1 MSVSYI
7 GFAGVYDRFMDNVPY
22 DDWTDYLAGLL
33 KKYGVNDGL
42 VCELGCGTG
51 SVTERLAAR
60 GYDMIGIDNSEEM
73 LNMAHEKQAENGSNA
88 LYLCQDMRSFELYG
102 TVNAIVSV
110 CDSMNYILTWDDL
123 VKVFKLANNY
133 LEAGG
138 ILIFDMNT
146 PEKYEKIGDSVIAEN
161 RENMSFIW
169 ENFYDREKRINE
181 YDLTIYASENVLDGE
196 DGNIAPELVEEESGG
211 HEAPFYR
218 FDEVHYQRAY
228 SIEEVKSAISAA
240 DMEFVDVFEAFTDHK
255 PDAKSERLY
264 FVAREKFQ
272 EGKKYI

>member
-1 MSVSYI
+1 
-7 GFAGVYDRFMDNVPY
+7 
-22 DDWTDYLAGLL
+22 
-33 KKYGVNDGL
+33 
-42 VCELGCGTG
+42 
-51 SVTERLAAR
+51 
-60 GYDMIGIDNSEEM
+60 
-73 LNMAHEKQAENGSNA
+73 
-88 LYLCQDMRSFELYG
+88 
-102 TVNAIVSV
+102 
-110 CDSMNYILTWDDL
+110 
-123 VKVFKLANNY
+123 
-133 LEAGG
+133 
-138 ILIFDMNT
+138 MNT

-240 DMEFVDVFEAFTDHK
+240 GMEFVDVFEAFTDHK